1 MKKFHSMTLALL
13 LCLGLSAPA
22 SAHNLWLNATDFAP
36 TLSGRAGAHSK
47 IYFGFG
53 HRFPVQ
59 DFLDKDKLREFRLIL
74 PDGSQRDL
82 DAGENGFLATPV
94 VFKDAGGY
102 IVSAATATGF
112 YTMFTNDDGRIHH
125 KMDGMQGLSN
135 VVLSLYYENYTKA
148 LIDVESSNEQ
158 AYVTPVGHRIEIVP
172 LENPYLK
179 KAGDTLRLQVLFNGK
194 PAPFCPLSATYLGFS
209 SKEDY
214 AFSTKTN
221 SRGIAELRLLQPT
234 QWIALATLR
243 KPADREHQGQCLE
256 LKYTASLS
264 FSLR

>member
-1 MKKFHSMTLALL
+1 MKKIHVITLTML
-13 LCLGLSAPA
+13 LCLGLSAPL

-59 DFLDKDKLREFRLIL
+59 DFLDKEKLREFRLTF
-74 PDGSQRDL
+74 PDGSQHDL
-82 DAGENGFLATPV
+82 DAEENGFLATPV
-94 VFKDAGGY
+94 VFKKAGGY
-102 IVSAATATGF
+102 IVSAATQTGF
-112 YTMFTNDDGRIHH
+112 YTMFSDGDGRMHH
-125 KMDGMQGLSN
+125 KMAGMQGLSN

-158 AYVTPVGHRIEIVP
+158 AYATPVGHRIEIVP

-209 SKEDY
+209 SKDEY

-221 SRGIAELRLLQPT
+221 SRGIAELRLLQPS
-234 QWIALATLR
+234 QWIVLATLR
-243 KPADREHQGQCLE
+243 KPADSDHQGQCLE